1 MERIL
6 LIIDSFYALVY
17 TNFADSSRKL
27 KNEHH
32 HVEGRLT
39 VTNWKM
45 DLGGGSFYTN
55 TMSNNPK
62 HIVLFYVPC
71 AVLGVHFMR
80 CHIRNKRKL
89 FFKENFY

>member
-1 MERIL
+1 
-6 LIIDSFYALVY
+6 
-17 TNFADSSRKL
+17 
-27 KNEHH
+27 
-32 HVEGRLT
+32 
-39 VTNWKM
+39 M
-45 DLGGGSFYTN
+45 DLEGGSFLTN

-62 HIVLFYVPC
+62 HMVLFYVLC